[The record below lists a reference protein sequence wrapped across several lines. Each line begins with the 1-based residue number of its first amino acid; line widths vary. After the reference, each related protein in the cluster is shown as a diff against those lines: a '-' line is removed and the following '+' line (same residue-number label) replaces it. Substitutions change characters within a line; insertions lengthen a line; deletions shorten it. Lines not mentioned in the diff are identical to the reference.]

1 MFHVEHGCFTV
12 DNKLKTAKMN
22 LQNIRWWATTNL
34 FYRSRKAIM
43 KKLFIA
49 TSLILASGSLFA
61 NTLVDMKTSMG
72 TIEIELYDD
81 QAPISAKNFEN
92 YVKSNFYSGTIFHR
106 VIPGFM
112 IQGGGMDVNMIEK
125 TTKAP
130 IVNEASN
137 GLKNN
142 RGTLA
147 MARTSDPN
155 SATSQ
160 FFINV
165 ADNNFLNRSTMD
177 AGYAVFGKV
186 TKGMDIVDK
195 IVKVPTGNYGM
206 HQNVPKQPI
215 KIISVQIKHKK

>member
-1 MFHVEHGCFTV
+1 M
-12 DNKLKTAKMN
+12 LKKICLA
-22 LQNIRWWATTNL
+22 A
-34 FYRSRKAIM
+34 
-43 KKLFIA
+43 
-49 TSLILASGSLFA
+49 SLIVAGGHVFA
-61 NTLVDMKTSMG
+61 NTLLEMKTSMG
-72 TIEIELYDD
+72 NIEIELYDD
-81 QAPISAKNFEN
+81 KAPVSAKNFAS
-92 YVKSNFYSGTIFHR
+92 YAKSNFYNGTIFHR

-112 IQGGGMDVNMIEK
+112 IQGGGIDVNMIEK

>member
-1 MFHVEHGCFTV
+1 
-12 DNKLKTAKMN
+12 
-22 LQNIRWWATTNL
+22 
-34 FYRSRKAIM
+34 M
-43 KKLFIA
+43 KKLLIT
-49 TSLILASGSLFA
+49 TSLLLASSHLFA
-61 NTLVDMKTSMG
+61 NTMVDMKTSMG
-72 TIEIELYDD
+72 NIEIELYDD
-81 QAPISAKNFEN
+81 KAPISAKNFES
-92 YVKSNFYSGTIFHR
+92 YVKSNFYAGTIFHR

-112 IQGGGMDVNMIEK
+112 VQGGGLDVNMIEK

-130 IVNEASN
+130 ISNEANN
-137 GLKNN
+137 GLKNT
-142 RGTLA
+142 RGMLA

-165 ADNNFLNRSTMD
+165 ADNTFLNRSQMD

-195 IVKVPTGNYGM
+195 IVSVPTGNYGM

-215 KIISVQIKHKK
+215 KIMSVQIKTKKYKAKQKYE

>member
-1 MFHVEHGCFTV
+1 
-12 DNKLKTAKMN
+12 
-22 LQNIRWWATTNL
+22 
-34 FYRSRKAIM
+34 M

-165 ADNNFLNRSTMD
+165 ADNNFLNRSAMD

-195 IVKVPTGNYGM
+195 NCKSTYWKLWNAPECTKTTN
-206 HQNVPKQPI
+206 
-215 KIISVQIKHKK
+215 